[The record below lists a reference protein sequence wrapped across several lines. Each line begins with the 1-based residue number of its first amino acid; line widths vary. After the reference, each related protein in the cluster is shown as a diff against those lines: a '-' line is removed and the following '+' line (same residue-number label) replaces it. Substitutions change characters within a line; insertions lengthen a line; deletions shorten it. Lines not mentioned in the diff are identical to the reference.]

1 MIQITLALKM
11 TTTQVV
17 EMSVTV
23 NNSPFQYYTLT
34 QTIIFHLLMSFTW
47 CKIFFV
53 LIICF
58 FIFMTLDY
66 IWWQEVYRTQS
77 DNSGGQRSLQRHKSS
92 RQIRYKVSLTK
103 LLCISIVLTHIMSKE
118 SLRIKGNLFC
128 FIKNVTSLAA

>member
-1 MIQITLALKM
+1 
-11 TTTQVV
+11 
-17 EMSVTV
+17 
-23 NNSPFQYYTLT
+23 
-34 QTIIFHLLMSFTW
+34 MSFTW

-128 FIKNVTSLAA
+128 FIKKCDISSCLIDYVMNTLYYLAGTGNILFSVWNIVKLVWLF

>member
-1 MIQITLALKM
+1 MWYKSLWLSRWQPHRKSKCQSQS
-11 TTTQVV
+11 TTVLFST
-17 EMSVTV
+17 
-23 NNSPFQYYTLT
+23 TLT
-34 QTIIFHLLMSFTW
+34 QTIILHLLMSFTW
-47 CKIFFV
+47 CKFFFV

-77 DNSGGQRSLQRHKSS
+77 DNSGGQRSLQRHKSF
-92 RQIRYKVSLTK
+92 RQIRCKVSLTK